1 MVIPREGV
9 LQPALAMASAF
20 VVFIAA
26 ARGASAH
33 CHETSAAKCYID
45 TMSPR
50 VLSGYEV
57 DGDPDTP
64 MTREFCA
71 QVSSVETPRPR
82 HLTALAHGPTLSSLF
97 PHQHLRSAISAKHVS
112 HESAKALTRS
122 PSHLWQSLS

>member
-1 MVIPREGV
+1 MLEFKIPPVTFIRSLTESMLNLQSGNMVMPRERV

-57 DGDPDTP
+57 DGGPDTP

-71 QVSSVETPRPR
+71 QVSRDSRGCG
-82 HLTALAHGPTLSSLF
+82 HGT
-97 PHQHLRSAISAKHVS
+97 
-112 HESAKALTRS
+112 
-122 PSHLWQSLS
+122 